1 MKKFQTIRRVLLRCT
16 TCFAAAVLLLVVWPH
31 SVLPSYASTINEDRQ
46 KLALIEEQRKNAAS
60 QRQSAAAEYQSALA
74 AFKDAQSEQADAL
87 AVKAKLDQEIE
98 ALEDEIESTKELL
111 T

>member
-74 AFKDAQSEQADAL
+74 AFKDAQSESTQNMKNSRRASVLDMRTAL
-87 AVKAKLDQEIE
+87 LPI
-98 ALEDEIESTKELL
+98 LRSF
-111 T
+111 